1 MTETLAPLG
10 AAHKTLTALDLVPNP
25 HNLRADEDYGDI
37 VELARSISSLGLLQP
52 IVAGPTNADNQ
63 HQIIAGHRRHR
74 AIHFAI
80 NQRWITPSF
89 AIDVMVRDMTSE
101 AASSLAAL
109 LENLQRQ
116 DVNIVDECLA
126 VAKICGKHGYSRKD
140 LAANTGK
147 SATWISTRLK
157 LAGLP
162 DLALERVRTGLLRVE
177 TAMELAKLPAADRVA
192 LAESN
197 EWEIKQKIRKNNAA
211 KQFDA
216 FMAALDAAGVAEK
229 FRHVSDHK
237 ARAEHRRHCRMTD
250 PKDVAEEVIHVRPM
264 KTADLFYWD
273 EHVGLSLYRHDSHFT
288 DDGGSKTSP
297 APQGVEP
304 AAWTAYRESLD
315 ARRTWVSERAA
326 LVKELRLAAVAALTD
341 KEVLALALKYMVL
354 AVLEVTE
361 YSYSNLIVTEAE
373 ASAFGIDQG
382 AALIEY
388 DRGSDDPEYMA
399 WAHEQATSK
408 ATMIPWLRVELC
420 RTAFEADIPVEAAAD
435 AAMGEQPTE
444 VPVPIKEKSPA

>member
-1 MTETLAPLG
+1 
-10 AAHKTLTALDLVPNP
+10 
-25 HNLRADEDYGDI
+25 
-37 VELARSISSLGLLQP
+37 
-52 IVAGPTNADNQ
+52 
-63 HQIIAGHRRHR
+63 
-74 AIHFAI
+74 
-80 NQRWITPSF
+80 
-89 AIDVMVRDMTSE
+89 MVRDMTSE

-109 LENLQRQ
+109 LENLQRH

-126 VAKICGKHGYSRKD
+126 VAKICGKHGYSRKN
-140 LAANTGK
+140 LAATTGK

-157 LAGLP
+157 LAVLP
-162 DLALERVRTGLLRVE
+162 DVALERVRTGLLRVE
-177 TAMELAKLPAADRVA
+177 TAMELAKLPAADRVV

-250 PKDVAEEVIHVRPM
+250 PKDVAEQVIHVRPM

-288 DDGGSKTSP
+288 DQGESKTSP
-297 APQGVEP
+297 APLGVEP
-304 AAWTAYRESLD
+304 AAWTAYRESLE
-315 ARRTWVSERAA
+315 ARRTWAMERVA
-326 LVKELRLAAVAALTD
+326 LVNELRLAAVAALTD

-361 YSYSNLIVTEAE
+361 YSYSNLIVTETE

-382 AALIEY
+382 EALVEY
-388 DRGSDDPEYMA
+388 DSGSDSPEYMA

-435 AAMGEQPTE
+435 AEKIHVPTVYVFAKSADEFTQTISMIGGFDKKVSDYAMQAVKMIGGIELMVHVNRSDMCEKIVVGTRQVEETREVYPDDVVPEVVTE
-444 VPVPIKEKSPA
+444 MVDVDITEWSCPPAWRS

>member
-10 AAHKTLTALDLVPNP
+10 ATHIVLKAIDLVPNP
-25 HNLRADEDYGDI
+25 DNLRAEADYGDI
-37 VELARSISSLGLLQP
+37 DELARSISSVGLLQP
-52 IVAGPTNADNQ
+52 LIASREEGRVKY
-63 HQIIAGHRRHR
+63 QIIAGHRRHR
-74 AIHFAI
+74 AICRAI
-80 NQRWITPSF
+80 GENMLPQNF
-89 AIDVMVRDMTSE
+89 NVDVMVRDMTSE

-109 LENLQRQ
+109 LENLQRH

-126 VAKICGKHGYSRKD
+126 VAKICGKHGYSRKN
-140 LAANTGK
+140 LATTTGK

-162 DLALERVRTGLLRVE
+162 DVALERVRTGLLRVE
-177 TAMELAKLPAADRVA
+177 TAMELAKLPAADRAA

-237 ARAEHRRHCRMTD
+237 ARGEHRRHCRMTD
-250 PKDVAEEVIHVRPM
+250 PKDVAEQVIHVRPM

-288 DDGGSKTSP
+288 DQGESKTSP
-297 APQGVEP
+297 APLGVEP
-304 AAWTAYRESLD
+304 AAWTAYRESLE
-315 ARRTWVSERAA
+315 ARRTWAMERAA
-326 LVKELRLAAVAALTD
+326 LVNELRLAAVAALTD

-361 YSYSNLIVTEAE
+361 YSYSNLIVTETE

-382 AALIEY
+382 EALVEY
-388 DRGSDDPEYMA
+388 DSGSDNPEYMA